1 MQLCSY
7 VSSAVCY
14 CYYVF
19 MFYLPNDV
27 KKQKTRAHRH
37 TGTQAHRHTGIQAY
51 GYTGRPPLIAK
62 GRISLRKF
70 SLPHP
75 GHGNALF
82 SMDRMVAC
90 FMEMPYRGK
99 AWKNPG
105 KASGF
110 SHTLPQYLE
119 KSRKEFDF
127 STFPQNL

>member
-1 MQLCSY
+1 
-7 VSSAVCY
+7 
-14 CYYVF
+14 

-37 TGTQAHRHTGIQAY
+37 TGTQAHRHMGIQAY